1 MKKDIGI
8 YVHIPFCK
16 KKCYYCDFV
25 SYSNKNELI
34 ESYIKALLKEME
46 NTDLSKYNIKTV
58 YIGGGTPS
66 ILESNNIKK
75 ILDNLRSNIEEKA
88 EITIEVNP
96 GTVNKEKLENYLS
109 FGINR
114 LSIGLQSTNDTL
126 LKQIGRIHNFEEF
139 LETYDSARKVGFKN
153 INVDLMLGLP
163 NQTLDDIKDSLNKV
177 INLNPEHISI
187 YSLIL
192 EEGTKLEKMIND
204 KELEMIDEKLER
216 KMYHET
222 KGILEKNGYIHYEI
236 SNFAKKR
243 I

>member
-1 MKKDIGI
+1 MKDIGI

-16 KKCYYCDFV
+16 KKCFYCDFI
-25 SYSNKNELI
+25 SYCDKNELI
-34 ESYIKALLKEME
+34 SSYIKALLKEIE

-66 ILESNNIKK
+66 ILESDNIKK
-75 ILDNLRSNIEEKA
+75 ILDSLHSSIDERA

-96 GTVNKEKLENYLS
+96 GAVDKEKLVKYLS

-114 LSIGLQSTNDTL
+114 LSIGLQSTNDKL
-126 LKQIGRIHNFEEF
+126 LKKIGRIHSFGEF
-139 LETYDSARKVGFKN
+139 LETYDSARKAGFKN

-163 NQTLDDIKDSLNKV
+163 NQTLEDIKNSLNEV
-177 INLNPEHISI
+177 INLKPEHISI

-204 KELEMIDEKLER
+204 KKLSMIDDKLER
-216 KMYHET
+216 RMYHET
-222 KGILEKNGYIHYEI
+222 KRILEENEYIHYEI